1 MASLAKKAPSAGAND
16 KLVGKGEFIWYLISV
31 FFFTNMTGMIGSF
44 RSANLV
50 DVVEHTAVY
59 ELLDSQ
65 GAFGRVF
72 NGIRYNRRCALGYN
86 EYIRKLH

>member
-44 RSANLV
+44 
-50 DVVEHTAVY
+50 
-59 ELLDSQ
+59 
-65 GAFGRVF
+65 
-72 NGIRYNRRCALGYN
+72 
-86 EYIRKLH
+86 